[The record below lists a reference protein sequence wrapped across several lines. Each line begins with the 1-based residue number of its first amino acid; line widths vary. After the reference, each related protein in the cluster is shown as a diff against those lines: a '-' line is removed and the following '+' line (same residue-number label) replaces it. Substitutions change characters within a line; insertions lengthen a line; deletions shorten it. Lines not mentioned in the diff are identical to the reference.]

1 MNSRPLRR
9 SPHALVAA
17 ALAALAP
24 SLALGAIPAE
34 APVMGFLQRL
44 VDLLTGPLGILIC
57 CVFLA
62 FAFIQWMTNPDGLRA
77 VLRTAIAAVGLLTVV
92 GIVQWLASAS
102 R

>member
-1 MNSRPLRR
+1 MNPKPLRR
-9 SPHALVAA
+9 SYAPLAA
-17 ALAALAP
+17 ALAAFAP
-24 SLALGAIPAE
+24 SAALAAIPGE
-34 APVMGFLQRL
+34 APVMGFLQRV

-92 GIVQWLASAS
+92 GIVQWLASTA